1 MMKLRTRK
9 RNIAL
14 TALFCG
20 LMLSASAQKNFKYRA
35 GLKKVDTTGF
45 YRISLQPAFVAKA
58 MPDKAD
64 IRIADTKGNF
74 IPYIEAG
81 SLPQKDQKS
90 FVVFNAINARL
101 PTDTGTTYTV
111 ENKTG
116 LPLDRLWIRLQNTAV
131 QRKVNLMGS
140 DDLKQ
145 WFAIQEEI
153 PLQEAVQ
160 NSEGTYMQSLSF
172 PASSYRYLKIL
183 VDDKRKAP
191 IKFLQAGIYTE
202 YAKTLAYSPIP
213 GLQFTRADSNKTT
226 FITIKLN
233 DNYQVNKLH
242 LNITSPK
249 YFKRNITIY
258 QVTGNYKEAVIEA
271 ELNSA
276 KNNDLLFSA
285 KAKELLL
292 QIGNADSQPLTISGI
307 NAYQADEYIISYLDN
322 KQDYHL
328 LAGDSAAQ
336 APEYD
341 LKFFADSI
349 KDNIPTIAHEAVIK
363 NNLPSAEKPKAGKD
377 YTLFIWIA
385 IVVSLGLLL
394 LLTLKMTK
402 EVGKKTEKDDNAKR

>member
-9 RNIAL
+9 RNIVL

-20 LMLSASAQKNFKYRA
+20 LMLSVSAQKNFKYRA
-35 GLKKVDTTGF
+35 GLQKVDTTGF

-58 MPDKAD
+58 MPDKTD
-64 IRIADTKGNF
+64 IRIADAKGNF
-74 IPYIEAG
+74 IPFIEAG

-90 FVVFNAINARL
+90 FVVFSTIDARL

-172 PASSYRYLKIL
+172 SASSYRYLKIL
-183 VDDKRKAP
+183 VDDKRKTP

-213 GLQFTRADSNKTT
+213 GLTFTRADSNKTT
-226 FITIKLN
+226 FIAIKLN

-292 QIGNADSQPLTISGI
+292 QIGNGDNQPLTISGI
-307 NAYQADEYIISYLDN
+307 NAFQTDEYIISYLDN
-322 KQDYHL
+322 KQNYHL
-328 LAGDSAAQ
+328 LAGDSTAQ

-349 KDNIPTIAHEAVIK
+349 KDNIPTIVHEAVIK
-363 NNLPSAEKPKAGKD
+363 NNLPPAQKAKAGKD
-377 YTLFIWIA
+377 YTVFIWIV

-394 LLTLKMTK
+394 FLTLKMTK
-402 EVGKKTEKDDNAKR
+402 EVGKKTEDDV

>member
-1 MMKLRTRK
+1 
-9 RNIAL
+9 
-14 TALFCG
+14 
-20 LMLSASAQKNFKYRA
+20 
-35 GLKKVDTTGF
+35 
-45 YRISLQPAFVAKA
+45 
-58 MPDKAD
+58 
-64 IRIADTKGNF
+64 
-74 IPYIEAG
+74 
-81 SLPQKDQKS
+81 
-90 FVVFNAINARL
+90 
-101 PTDTGTTYTV
+101 
-111 ENKTG
+111 
-116 LPLDRLWIRLQNTAV
+116 
-131 QRKVNLMGS
+131 
-140 DDLKQ
+140 
-145 WFAIQEEI
+145 
-153 PLQEAVQ
+153 
-160 NSEGTYMQSLSF
+160 
-172 PASSYRYLKIL
+172 L
-183 VDDKRKAP
+183 VDDKRKTP

-213 GLQFTRADSNKTT
+213 GLQFTRVDSNKTT

-249 YFKRNITIY
+249 YFKRNIIIY

-285 KAKELLL
+285 KAKELIL
-292 QIGNADSQPLTISGI
+292 QIANGDNQPLAIGGI
-307 NAYQADEYIISYLDN
+307 NAFQSDEYIISYLDS

-328 LAGDSAAQ
+328 LAGDSTAQ

-363 NNLPSAEKPKAGKD
+363 NNLPPAEKPKAGKD

-394 LLTLKMTK
+394 FLTLKMTK
-402 EVGKKTEKDDNAKR
+402 EVSKKTEEG